1 MSKKLLTF
9 SALLLVLGG
18 ALLAY
23 AASLYSGIQQFRK
36 HYEKTQGVVSKVS
49 TTDSVN
55 FYPHLKFKTLDNQR
69 LNLKLRRPEA
79 SLAEGDTV
87 EVYYDLVN
95 PADLHLA
102 IHQSPHLAQRWGLL
116 GILLFL
122 PGLMLLGWLGWHHRR
137 VARLR
142 QRGQVVNADFLRAEP
157 QLAWAWTGLR
167 PHRIVCAWTDP
178 AQPARPRVFES
189 GWVLG
194 DPTAQAL
201 ATELK
206 VLLDPAQPDRYHVDL
221 SFLPAARYLF

>member
-1 MSKKLLTF
+1 MSKKLL
-9 SALLLVLGG
+9 ALSVILGAVGG
-18 ALLAY
+18 ALLLY
-23 AASLYSGIQQFRK
+23 AANLYSNIQRFRK

-49 TTDSVN
+49 TTDSLN

-69 LNLKLRRPEA
+69 LNIKLRRPEA
-79 SLAEGDTV
+79 ALAEGDTV

-102 IHQSPHLAQRWGLL
+102 LHQSPRLAQRWGLV
-116 GILLFL
+116 GGLLFL
-122 PGLMLLGWLGWHHRR
+122 PGLGLLLWLVWHRYR

-142 QRGQVVNADFLRAEP
+142 RKGQAVRASFLRAEP
-157 QLAWAWTGLR
+157 QAAWAWTGLR

-178 AQPARPRVFES
+178 QQPARPRVYES

-194 DPTAQAL
+194 DPTPQAQ

-206 VLLDPAQPDRYHVDL
+206 VLLDPQQPGRYHVDL
-221 SFLPAARYLF
+221 SFLPASRYLF